1 MSRMVRESQ
10 VSGLRERHWFAQ
22 VMLARLQEC
31 QQQGARVGELLAL
44 RAAVVFHLYSALVG
58 LARHAAR
65 GLGVKEAESLLSLGA
80 ISDAC
85 ARQGV
90 HSPEI
95 QLVDQARTRHDD
107 PLCWLEQQMM
117 AATGAS
123 GLSRRPVAPRDEN
136 ALGVVAEDPY
146 APLARGDIERL
157 QGALARVKTLLD
169 EAATYMEE
177 W

>member
-22 VMLARLQEC
+22 VLLNQLQQR
-31 QQQGARVGELLAL
+31 QQQDTAVGEQLAL
-44 RAAVVFHLYSALVG
+44 RGAVVFHLYSALVG

-65 GLGVKEAESLLSLGA
+65 GLGVKEAESLLSLAA
-80 ISDAC
+80 ISAAC
-85 ARQGV
+85 ENQGM

-95 QLVDQARTRHDD
+95 QLIDQARTRHDD

-117 AATGAS
+117 VATGAS

-136 ALGVVAEDPY
+136 ALGVIAEDPY
-146 APLARGDIERL
+146 APLARGDLERL
-157 QGALARVKTLLD
+157 QAALQRVKALLD

>member
-22 VMLARLQEC
+22 VLLNQLQQR
-31 QQQGARVGELLAL
+31 QQQDVAVGELLAL
-44 RAAVVFHLYSALVG
+44 RGAVVFHLYSALVG

-65 GLGVKEAESLLSLGA
+65 GLGVKEAESLLSLAA
-80 ISDAC
+80 ISAAC
-85 ARQGV
+85 ENQGV
-90 HSPEI
+90 HAPEI
-95 QLVDQARTRHDD
+95 QLIDQARTRHDD

-136 ALGVVAEDPY
+136 ALGVIAEDPY
-146 APLARGDIERL
+146 APLARGDLERL
-157 QGALARVKTLLD
+157 QSALQRVKALLD

>member
-22 VMLARLQEC
+22 VLLNQLQQR
-31 QQQGARVGELLAL
+31 QQQDTAVGEQLAL
-44 RAAVVFHLYSALVG
+44 RGAVVFHLYSALVG

-65 GLGVKEAESLLSLGA
+65 GLGVKEAESLLSLAA
-80 ISDAC
+80 ISAAC
-85 ARQGV
+85 ENQGV

-95 QLVDQARTRHDD
+95 QLIDQARTRRDD

-117 AATGAS
+117 VATGAS

-136 ALGVVAEDPY
+136 ALGVIAEDPY
-146 APLARGDIERL
+146 APLARGDLERL
-157 QGALARVKTLLD
+157 QAALQRVKALLD

>member
-22 VMLARLQEC
+22 VLFNQLQQR
-31 QQQGARVGELLAL
+31 QQQDGAVGEQLAL
-44 RAAVVFHLYSALVG
+44 RGAVVFHLYSALVG

-65 GLGVKEAESLLSLGA
+65 GLGVKEAESLLSLAA
-80 ISDAC
+80 ISAAC
-85 ARQGV
+85 EHQGV

-95 QLVDQARTRHDD
+95 QLIDQARTRHDD

-146 APLARGDIERL
+146 APLARGDLERL
-157 QGALARVKTLLD
+157 QAALQRVRALLD